1 MNIAKPQR
9 NKKKKEKRENM
20 GKQKVQNKI
29 GRKIQIYQ

>member
-1 MNIAKPQR
+1 MIIAKPQM
-9 NKKKKEKRENM
+9 NKKKKEQREIM